1 MRITRQRLE
10 KYGFNVQKVEDGY
23 EIQQYTPAG
32 EDWCLFFRK
41 LEEIKT
47 YAEYFDE
54 GEEFSMW
61 VQAKQDGV
69 RGVPEYSELWQDQ
82 LWKKEILKSVAGV

>member
-1 MRITRQRLE
+1 MITVKKLE
-10 KYGFNVQKVEDGY
+10 KYGFNVHKVEDGY

-47 YAEYFDE
+47 YAEESFDPE
-54 GEEFSMW
+54 EEFTMW
-61 VQAKQDGV
+61 VEAKQNGMK
-69 RGVPEYSELWQDQ
+69 GVPSIPELWKDQ
-82 LWKKEILKSVAGV
+82 LWKQELLQEIAND

>member
-1 MRITRQRLE
+1 MRITKQRLE
-10 KYGFNVQKVEDGY
+10 KYGFDVSKEENGY
-23 EIQQYTPAG
+23 SIQQYTPAG
-32 EDWCLFFRK
+32 EDWWLYFDK
-41 LEEIKT
+41 LDDIKQ
-47 YAEYFDE
+47 YAENFDE

-61 VQAKQDGV
+61 VQAKQNGV